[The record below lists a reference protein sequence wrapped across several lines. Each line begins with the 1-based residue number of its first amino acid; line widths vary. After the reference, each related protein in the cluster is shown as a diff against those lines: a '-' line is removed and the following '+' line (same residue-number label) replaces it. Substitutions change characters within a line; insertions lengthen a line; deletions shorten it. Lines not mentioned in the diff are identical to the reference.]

1 MASDQDRF
9 SAAAFHNFLAQHKL
23 MGSRCQRCK
32 ELFVPPRAVCSQCHG
47 DDMAWEE
54 LSGKGKIA
62 GYTSISVAP
71 SFMVRQGFGRDKPY
85 LTGVVQLAEGPS
97 ISGRLEGLDADNPE
111 SVAIGTPVS
120 AVYLDH
126 EEGDEKRTMLAF
138 QPVA

>member
-1 MASDQDRF
+1 
-9 SAAAFHNFLAQHKL
+9 
-23 MGSRCQRCK
+23 
-32 ELFVPPRAVCSQCHG
+32 
-47 DDMAWEE
+47 MAWEE

-126 EEGDEKRTMLAF
+126 KEGDEKRTMLAF

>member
-126 EEGDEKRTMLAF
+126 KEGDEKRTMLAF